1 MRKFFGWLLA
11 LALVGG
17 AAVGGFYWLLEATD
31 PHEERGASCVV
42 TTPTGTYQLG
52 ADQTPHAAHAAGA
65 AIQRQLPARAITIA
79 LATMMQ
85 ESGMRNL
92 DYGDRDS
99 LGLYQ
104 QRPSQGWGSEAEVQD
119 PVYATAKFY
128 DSLVQ
133 VPGYQD
139 LAITEAAQAV
149 QRSGFPDA
157 YAQHEKLSRAW
168 ASALAGYDGRSIDCY
183 WPDTQSWRTATYAV
197 AQLDFPTLLARDLG
211 LHAQPTAAAGSGK
224 STVRAQYLLDGG
236 ALLPDDPSRGAW
248 IAANWALLTAGQT
261 AVIEVQVGA
270 ELWHRTKGWSAT
282 GESSATEE
290 MSDAGDSTIGE
301 LAPGQVLV
309 TVAPFPVN

>member
-1 MRKFFGWLLA
+1 MRKFFGWLLT
-11 LALVGG
+11 LLLVG
-17 AAVGGFYWLLEATD
+17 AVAVGGFYWLLEATD
-31 PHEERGASCVV
+31 PKEERGASCVV
-42 TTPTGTYQLG
+42 TTDGGTFQLG

-104 QRPSQGWGSEAEVQD
+104 QRPSQGWGSETEVQD

-128 DSLVQ
+128 DALVR
-133 VPGYQD
+133 VSDYQEME
-139 LAITEAAQAV
+139 ITVAAQAV

-157 YAQHEKLSRAW
+157 YAQHENLSRAW
-168 ASALAGYDGRSIDCY
+168 ASALAGYDAKSVDCY

-197 AQLDFPTLLARDLG
+197 PQLDFSALLARDLG
-211 LHAQPTAAAGSGK
+211 LNAQETTSAGSGR

-236 ALLPDDPSRGAW
+236 ALLPDEPSRGAW

-270 ELWHRTKGWSAT
+270 ELWHRTQGWLTAA
-282 GESSATEE
+282 EA
-290 MSDAGDSTIGE
+290 SDVEDPAIRE
-301 LAPGQVLV
+301 LPPGQVLV
-309 TVAPFPVN
+309 TVAPFPSS

>member
-1 MRKFFGWLLA
+1 MRKFFGWLLT
-11 LALVGG
+11 LALVGA

-31 PHEERGASCVV
+31 PQEERGASCVV
-42 TTPTGTYQLG
+42 TTDSGTFQLG

-65 AIQRQLPARAITIA
+65 ASQRQLPARAITIA

-104 QRPSQGWGSEAEVQD
+104 QRPSQGWGSETEVQD

-128 DSLVQ
+128 DALVR
-133 VPGYQD
+133 VTDYQD
-139 LAITEAAQAV
+139 MEITVAAQAV

-157 YAQHEKLSRAW
+157 YAQHENLSRAW
-168 ASALAGYDGRSIDCY
+168 ASALAGYDGKSVDCY

-197 AQLDFPTLLARDLG
+197 PQLDFPALLARDLG
-211 LHAQPTAAAGSGK
+211 LHAQETTSAGSGK

-236 ALLPDDPSRGAW
+236 ALLPDEPRRGAW

-261 AVIEVQVGA
+261 AVVEVQVGA
-270 ELWHRTKGWSAT
+270 ELWHRTQGWLTA
-282 GESSATEE
+282 EE
-290 MSDAGDSTIGE
+290 MSESADVAIRE
-301 LAPGQVLV
+301 LNPGQVLV
-309 TVAPFPVN
+309 TVAPFPSS